1 MFGRIHQWLAAVVV
15 VGILKVATAW
25 ADAGY
30 LPQAGPL
37 PFRFRIPP
45 PPVAEHLNAPPA
57 PPPPAPIALPTPPM
71 PSAPPETTIAT
82 PARMVKPVAVAVTN
96 GPALE
101 FEAREPLTGPAPDGV
116 ISPQML
122 MQYFTPSSKTATNA
136 ASLGVVAPIG
146 FTPPPVTAPAPPPP
160 PSGKPKSSASP

>member
-1 MFGRIHQWLAAVVV
+1 
-15 VGILKVATAW
+15 
-25 ADAGY
+25 
-30 LPQAGPL
+30 
-37 PFRFRIPP
+37 
-45 PPVAEHLNAPPA
+45 
-57 PPPPAPIALPTPPM
+57 
-71 PSAPPETTIAT
+71 
-82 PARMVKPVAVAVTN
+82 MVKPVAVAVTN

-160 PSGKPKSSASP
+160 PSGKPKSSATP